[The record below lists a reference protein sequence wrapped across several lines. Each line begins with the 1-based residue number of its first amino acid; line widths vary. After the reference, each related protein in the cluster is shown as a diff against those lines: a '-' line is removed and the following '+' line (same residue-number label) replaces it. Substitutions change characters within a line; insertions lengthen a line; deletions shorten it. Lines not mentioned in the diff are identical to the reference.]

1 MLLNIKDMNI
11 ISEKDQS
18 LLDDRIFVKMALDE
32 EGAGSSMIPYYFGD
46 GYLALPVEV
55 SELFCALL

>member
-11 ISEKDQS
+11 IYEKDQS
-18 LLDDRIFVKMALDE
+18 LLRMALDE
-32 EGAGSSMIPYYFGD
+32 EGAGSSMIPYYFGA

-55 SELFCALL
+55 SELFCALLWESVCI